1 MAKEDR
7 HYEFGPFAVNTRER
21 VLRRNG
27 QIIPLP
33 PKAVDTLILLI
44 ENAGSVVSKEE
55 LQGKIWPDSFVEES
69 NLASIISMLRKTL
82 EDKPSNPQ
90 YIETVSKRGYRFI
103 VPVTKSPGGDE
114 AEGSIPVQVSE
125 PETPPH
131 RQNSKKRVWII
142 LLLVAALVAS
152 GIIVFI
158 VWKKTVKEIPDTH
171 ISVDGNPTEWES
183 IDGLLND
190 PVGDGPFDPSGLYH
204 QGQDFMSIA
213 VTNDSKNV
221 YFLLEF
227 ASDYGGGIKL
237 FLDTDLDA
245 STGCNGAE
253 YIVFVSPTAPG
264 ANLAL
269 ADGRDCTFQDDFPGA
284 IKSEKQGR
292 FVEASVSIDALRAIA
307 PTSKG
312 FRLSADAI
320 APGYGTPDTV
330 GPPATFEISKKSE

>member
-1 MAKEDR
+1 MDKGDKY
-7 HYEFGPFAVNTRER
+7 YEFGPFAVNTCER
-21 VLRRNG
+21 VLRRDG
-27 QIIPLP
+27 QIVPLP

-44 ENAGSVVSKEE
+44 ENAGIVVSKDE
-55 LQGKIWPDSFVEES
+55 LLEKIWPGSFVEES
-69 NLASIISMLRKTL
+69 NLASAISMLRKTL
-82 EDKPSNPQ
+82 GDKPSDPK
-90 YIETVSKRGYRFI
+90 YIKTVSKRGYRFI
-103 VPVTKSPGGDE
+103 ALVTKSSGGGE
-114 AEGSIPVQVSE
+114 AEGSIPIQVTE
-125 PETPPH
+125 PETPPP
-131 RQNSKKRVWII
+131 RQKSKKSIWII
-142 LLLVAALVAS
+142 LLVALAVS
-152 GIIVFI
+152 GVIVSLL
-158 VWKKTVKEIPDTH
+158 WKKTVKEIPDAH

-183 IDGLLND
+183 IDRLLND

-204 QGQDFMSIA
+204 PGQDFMSIA

-227 ASDYGGGIKL
+227 VSDYGGGIKL

-284 IKSEKQGR
+284 IRSEKRGR
-292 FVEASVSIDALRAIA
+292 FVEASVPIDTLRALV

-312 FRLSADAI
+312 FRLSADAV
-320 APGYGTPDTV
+320 APGHGTPDTV
-330 GPPATFEISKKSE
+330 GPPATYLLR